1 MSSKQPLDRLK
12 QLLAE
17 CVKASG
23 FPFQA
28 KIQNL
33 IESNSKWKVLATEC
47 PWRHEGRE
55 EFLDMIAYHNN
66 IHLVIECKKS
76 GVLKDTKT
84 KYGLEWF
91 AGAPKRSFV
100 FLCRSNDNDTYEETG
115 RALVTYCREEDYD
128 DEPDFVYGAQA
139 EQWQFEPKS
148 YEAGLCVTVDAE
160 SPKEMLERELSLL
173 VRGCHEYARSMYGYL
188 SGVGAHI
195 TEVFLPVF
203 VTTSPLFV
211 LNYRPDQ
218 VAVEDGKFKL
228 EPDEIRQVPWVRF
241 RKALMAEGLQTS
253 DERTVIVVE
262 ARHFE
267 EFLKQFSVIPTT
279 QNV

>member
-1 MSSKQPLDRLK
+1 MSLKQSSDQLK
-12 QLLAE
+12 QLLTK

-28 KIQNL
+28 KIQKL
-33 IESNSKWKVLATEC
+33 IESTSKWSVLATEC
-47 PWRHEGRE
+47 PWRYDGRE
-55 EFLDMIAYHNN
+55 EFLDIVAYHQN

-76 GVLKDTKT
+76 GVLDAAQKKH
-84 KYGLEWF
+84 GLDWF

-100 FLCRSNDNDTYEETG
+100 FLCHGNGSETSKETS
-115 RALVTYCREEDYD
+115 RTLVTCYREEDND
-128 DEPDFVYGAQA
+128 DEPDTAYGAQA
-139 EQWQFEPKS
+139 EQWQFAPES
-148 YEAGLCVTVDAE
+148 YEAGLCVAVDAE
-160 SPKEMLERELSLL
+160 SSKELLERELSLL
-173 VRGCHEYARSMYGYL
+173 VRGCHEYAKSFYGYL

-211 LNYRPDQ
+211 VDYRPDR
-218 VAVEDGKFKL
+218 VAVEDGKYEL

-241 RKALMAEGLQTS
+241 RKALMAENSQALNK
-253 DERTVIVVE
+253 RTVIVVE

-267 EFLKQFSVIPTT
+267 HFLDQFAVIPATE
-279 QNV
+279 NV

>member
-1 MSSKQPLDRLK
+1 MPFKQPSDPLK
-12 QLLAE
+12 QLLVE

-33 IESNSKWKVLATEC
+33 IESSSKWKVLATEC
-47 PWRHEGRE
+47 PWRYEERE
-55 EFLDMIAYHNN
+55 EFLDIVAYHQN

-76 GVLKDTKT
+76 GVLKATQT

-100 FLCRSNDNDTYEETG
+100 FLCRNNGSETYEETS
-115 RALVTYCREEDYD
+115 RTLVTYCREEDYD
-128 DEPDFVYGAQA
+128 DEPDTVYGAQA
-139 EQWQFEPKS
+139 AQWQFEPKS

-160 SPKEMLERELSLL
+160 NPKDMLERELSLL
-173 VRGCHEYARSMYGYL
+173 VRGCHEHARSLYGFL
-188 SGVGAHI
+188 SGVGAQI

-211 LNYRPDQ
+211 LDYRPDR
-218 VAVEDGKFKL
+218 VAVEDGKFEL

-241 RKALMAEGLQTS
+241 RKALMAEGSQTS

-262 ARHFE
+262 ARHFG
-267 EFLKQFSVIPTT
+267 EFLEQLAVVPAAE
-279 QNV
+279 NV

>member
-1 MSSKQPLDRLK
+1 MISKQPLDRLK
-12 QLLAE
+12 QLLVE
-17 CVKASG
+17 RVRVSG

-28 KIQNL
+28 KVESL
-33 IESNSKWKVLATEC
+33 IESSSKWEVLATEY

-55 EFLDMIAYHNN
+55 EFLDIVAYHKN

-76 GVLKDTKT
+76 GVLKSAQT
-84 KYGLEWF
+84 KYGLDWF
-91 AGAPKRSFV
+91 AGAPRRSFV
-100 FLCRSNDNDTYEETG
+100 FLCRDGGSETYEQTS
-115 RALVTYCREEDYD
+115 RTLVTYHCEEDYD
-128 DEPDFVYGAQA
+128 DEPDAVYGAQA
-139 EQWQFEPKS
+139 DEWQFEPKS

-173 VRGCHEYARSMYGYL
+173 VRGCHEYARSFYGYL
-188 SGVGAHI
+188 SGVGANI

-211 LNYRPDQ
+211 LDYHPDR
-218 VAVEDGKFKL
+218 VAVEDGNFQL
-228 EPDEIRQVPWVRF
+228 DPDEIRQIPWVRF
-241 RKALMAEGLQTS
+241 RKTLMAEGSQTS

-267 EFLKQFSVIPTT
+267 EFLEQFTVIGQP
-279 QNV
+279 

>member
-1 MSSKQPLDRLK
+1 MSSKQLPDALK

-17 CVKASG
+17 SVKASG

-33 IESNSKWKVLATEC
+33 IESSSEWKVLGTEY
-47 PWRHEGRE
+47 PWSYEGRE
-55 EFLDMIAYHNN
+55 EFLDIVAYHQN

-76 GVLKDTKT
+76 GILRSAQKKH
-84 KYGLEWF
+84 GLDWF

-100 FLCRSNDNDTYEETG
+100 FLCRNNGSETYEETS
-115 RALVTYCREEDYD
+115 RTLVTYFREEDID
-128 DEPDFVYGAQA
+128 DDPGTVYGAQA

-148 YEAGLCVTVDAE
+148 YEAGLCVTVDAD
-160 SPKEMLERELSLL
+160 SPKEMLERDLSLL
-173 VRGCHEYARSMYGYL
+173 VRGCHEFARSYYRFL
-188 SGVGAHI
+188 WEVGASI

-211 LNYRPDQ
+211 LDYHPDR
-218 VAVEDGKFKL
+218 VAVEDGTFEL
-228 EPDEIRQVPWVRF
+228 ESDEIRQVPWVRF
-241 RKALMAEGLQTS
+241 RKALMAEGSQALH
-253 DERTVIVVE
+253 ERTVIVVE

-267 EFLKQFSVIPTT
+267 EFLERFAVVT
-279 QNV
+279 QP